1 MNKKLF
7 INIISLFLFFA
18 LFTSFVWPKI
28 SEVLESRK
36 KQAALDEKMADLDR
50 KTEKIESLGQE
61 LEKNVEDQKIIS
73 EYLPSIRG
81 DEFLINYLDNIAY
94 TEEVSFRNIRIEKK
108 GPSITAEVLLQ
119 AEQENAQTSSQE
131 ESASLL
137 AVTSPKPVFETTR
150 FNFFASY
157 EKIMTLLR
165 KFDGLK
171 RFNEISYL
179 KIIKTY
185 PKDSKGDASLNFLQ
199 VELGLD
205 FNHLKKIASQSE
217 ISGDLFNS
225 ENFDQEVLTKIK
237 SKAINGANDPDS
249 KTDGRNNP
257 FIP

>member
-7 INIISLFLFFA
+7 INIISLFLFFT

-36 KQAALDEKMADLDR
+36 KQVALNESIAELER

-61 LEKNVEDQKIIS
+61 LERSIENQEIIS
-73 EYLPSIRG
+73 EYLPSVRG

-94 TEEVSFRNIRIEKK
+94 TEEVSFRNLRIEKK
-108 GPSITAEVLLQ
+108 GPSSATEVLLQ
-119 AEQENAQTSSQE
+119 TEQENTQTSSQE
-131 ESASLL
+131 EAVISLA
-137 AVTSPKPVFETTR
+137 AVSPKPVFETTR

-157 EKIMTLLR
+157 EKIITLLR

-171 RFNEISYL
+171 RFNEVSYL
-179 KIIKTY
+179 KIVKTY

-225 ENFDQEVLTKIK
+225 ENFDQEVLAKIK
-237 SKAINGANDPDS
+237 SKAINGANNPDS